1 MGATSRVIITPAKA
15 AVNPC
20 PGLFAG
26 WGSVSYNSPA
36 ALSDDELCLCTVT
49 GHDADGREV
58 IALLDEPPT
67 DSSAP
72 VMARAEC
79 TFTKPKSTSHGAA
92 CQLPLLALTA
102 AAALHAVGLPS
113 GKATIGTT
121 SPMPAHVLV
130 AGSSGRLPGLL
141 VQVLRSRGARVSV
154 AAQDD
159 GRQLRDL
166 GADEIIRHNEDNF
179 LTVVAERRN
188 RPLDA
193 VLDTVGAEEPM
204 NMRQQVGCAYV
215 SLAPPGLLRLCEE
228 GAPAVL
234 SGWMEQWGK
243 PARTAQRVWVA
254 DELACQSL
262 REVLELIDD
271 GQLTPPPEANEKLE
285 LTQQYLEYV
294 NWARDA
300 ETGLRWGF
308 PGESMWPEEKEAP
321 VPPAVRWGVVPEMR
335 LPDEKMPRGAD
346 PVEWMRK
353 RLIAEEWGGEEDRA

>member
-1 MGATSRVIITPAKA
+1 
-15 AVNPC
+15 
-20 PGLFAG
+20 
-26 WGSVSYNSPA
+26 
-36 ALSDDELCLCTVT
+36 
-49 GHDADGREV
+49 
-58 IALLDEPPT
+58 
-67 DSSAP
+67 
-72 VMARAEC
+72 
-79 TFTKPKSTSHGAA
+79 
-92 CQLPLLALTA
+92 
-102 AAALHAVGLPS
+102 
-113 GKATIGTT
+113 
-121 SPMPAHVLV
+121 
-130 AGSSGRLPGLL
+130 
-141 VQVLRSRGARVSV
+141 
-154 AAQDD
+154 
-159 GRQLRDL
+159 
-166 GADEIIRHNEDNF
+166 
-179 LTVVAERRN
+179 
-188 RPLDA
+188 
-193 VLDTVGAEEPM
+193 
-204 NMRQQVGCAYV
+204 MRQQVGCAYV

-243 PARTAQRVWVA
+243 PVRTAQRVWVA

-353 RLIAEEWGGEEDRA
+353 RLIAEEVEVGEEMEARSRPGRLLDQSPARPARLGCAGVQGDRHQGGGARLTVTLQPSPNPDPTPNSNPTPNPES